1 MLDGAQLV
9 AFVPT
14 SDLERARR
22 FYGEALALPMVERT
36 AFACVFG
43 APNAT
48 LRVRAS
54 LPAASTRIRQL
65 EAQVGVPLVNR
76 SPRGSSLT
84 EAGALHPLEELL
96 GHDLIGVDVGAVE
109 VADGSHNCLYWFHG
123 FLLVR
128 SAGHP
133 APRLM

>member
-48 LRVRAS
+48 LRVTAVEHPARAPYTV
-54 LPAASTRIRQL
+54 LGWQVPDILAAVGEL
-65 EAQVGVPLVNR
+65 EARGVPLLR
-76 SPRGSSLT
+76 YDGIAQDELGIWTSPT
-84 EAGALHPLEELL
+84 GARVAWFEDPDGNLL
-96 GHDLIGVDVGAVE
+96 SVTQL
-109 VADGSHNCLYWFHG
+109 
-123 FLLVR
+123 
-128 SAGHP
+128 
-133 APRLM
+133 